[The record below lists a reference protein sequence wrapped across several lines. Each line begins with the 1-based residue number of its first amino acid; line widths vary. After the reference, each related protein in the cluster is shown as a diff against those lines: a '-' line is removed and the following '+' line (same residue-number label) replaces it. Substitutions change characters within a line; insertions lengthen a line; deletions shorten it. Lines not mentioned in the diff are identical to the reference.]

1 MFLKPISKFSLIIKQ
16 IILAFTYILIKLL
29 QLKFTKTKAINKVNI
44 LNLIILKD
52 SYIFTLLQINLI
64 LIKFY
69 RNMNNLINRIHL
81 WLCINIILAIL
92 PIFKML
98 IFKIKMNRK
107 CKMNR

>member
-1 MFLKPISKFSLIIKQ
+1 MFLKPIFRFSLIIKL
-16 IILAFTYILIKLL
+16 IILVFTYILIKLL
-29 QLKFTKTKAINKVNI
+29 QLKFIKTKAINKVII

-81 WLCINIILAIL
+81 WLCINIILAIQL
-92 PIFKML
+92 TFQML
-98 IFKIKMNRK
+98 
-107 CKMNR
+107 

>member
-1 MFLKPISKFSLIIKQ
+1 MFLKPITIFSLIIKQ
-16 IILAFTYILIKLL
+16 IILAFTYILIKFL

-81 WLCINIILAIL
+81 WLCINIILAIQL
-92 PIFKML
+92 TFQML
-98 IFKIKMNRK
+98 
-107 CKMNR
+107 

>member
-29 QLKFTKTKAINKVNI
+29 QLKFTKTKAINKVSI

-81 WLCINIILAIL
+81 WLCINIILAIQL
-92 PIFKML
+92 TFQML
-98 IFKIKMNRK
+98 
-107 CKMNR
+107 